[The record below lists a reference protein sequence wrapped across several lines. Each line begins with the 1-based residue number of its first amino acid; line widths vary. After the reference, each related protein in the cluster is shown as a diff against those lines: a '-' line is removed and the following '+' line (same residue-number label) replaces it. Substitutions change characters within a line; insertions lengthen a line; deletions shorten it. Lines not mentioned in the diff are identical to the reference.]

1 MASAYSV
8 CQHRK
13 GCKHPVSRDYAQRGG
28 NGRQQARGRSGGR
41 SKSGGG
47 LPGWV
52 WLFAGLSVGLAVAA
66 FVYISR
72 PLAPNSG
79 MPAVEGAAA
88 AEETLATAT
97 AKPRGDSKRATGGK
111 NTPITLPP
119 KEKARFTF
127 YEILR
132 DQEVV
137 IPQEAVKGDRPPPAV
152 AAVGEGSF
160 VIQVASFRAQAEAD
174 RQKASLALIGIESR
188 IESVTIDGKDTYYRV
203 RIGPE
208 SNWKQV
214 QATMAR
220 LEENDI
226 NAMLI
231 KLK

>member
-1 MASAYSV
+1 M
-8 CQHRK
+8 
-13 GCKHPVSRDYAQRGG
+13 PRDYAQRGG
-28 NGRQQARGRSGGR
+28 NNRQQARGRSSGKRKG
-41 SKSGGG
+41 GGG
-47 LPGWV
+47 LPNWV

-72 PLAPNSG
+72 PMNG
-79 MPAVEGAAA
+79 NAVPVFEGTDAGEAVA
-88 AEETLATAT
+88 TGEEPVATS
-97 AKPRGDSKRATGGK
+97 KPRQGGK
-111 NTPITLPP
+111 NTAIDKKGAPIALPP

-137 IPQEAVKGDRPPPAV
+137 IPQEAVKGDKPPPAV
-152 AAVGEGSF
+152 VAAGDGSF
-160 VIQVASFRAQAEAD
+160 VIQVASFRAQTEAD
-174 RQKASLALIGIESR
+174 RQRASLALIGIESR
-188 IESVTIDGKDTYYRV
+188 IESITIDGKDTYYRV

-208 SNWKQV
+208 SNWKKV

-226 NAMLI
+226 SAMLI

>member
-1 MASAYSV
+1 M
-8 CQHRK
+8 
-13 GCKHPVSRDYAQRGG
+13 SRDYAQRGNG
-28 NGRQQARGRSGGR
+28 NRQQARGRSGGKR
-41 SKSGGG
+41 KSGGG

-72 PLAPNSG
+72 PMDRGAV
-79 MPAVEGAAA
+79 PAQASADAEG
-88 AEETLATAT
+88 EATEDVAVST
-97 AKPRGDSKRATGGK
+97 AKPRGDARRGSDKKA
-111 NTPITLPP
+111 PITLPP
-119 KEKARFTF
+119 KEKPRFSF

-137 IPQEAVKGDRPPPAV
+137 VPQEAVKGDRPPPAV
-152 AAVGEGSF
+152 AAAGEGSF
-160 VIQVASFRAQAEAD
+160 IIQVASFKAQSEAD
-174 RQKASLALIGIESR
+174 RQKAALALVGIESR
-188 IESVTIDGKDTYYRV
+188 IETITIDGKDTYYRV

-208 SNWKQV
+208 SNWKKV

-226 NAMLI
+226 SAMVI

>member
-1 MASAYSV
+1 M
-8 CQHRK
+8 
-13 GCKHPVSRDYAQRGG
+13 PRDYAQRGG
-28 NGRQQARGRSGGR
+28 GNRQQARGRSSGKSKGGN
-41 SKSGGG
+41 G
-47 LPGWV
+47 LPNWV

-72 PLAPNSG
+72 PMTGNAVPVFEESESG
-79 MPAVEGAAA
+79 NTVA
-88 AEETLATAT
+88 AEKEPAATS
-97 AKPRGDSKRATGGK
+97 KPRQNSKSAADKKGA
-111 NTPITLPP
+111 PIALPP

-137 IPQEAVKGDRPPPAV
+137 VPQEAVKGDRPPPAV
-152 AAVGEGSF
+152 VAAGDGSF

-188 IESVTIDGKDTYYRV
+188 IESITIDGKDTYYRV

-208 SNWKQV
+208 SNWKKV
-214 QATMAR
+214 QSTMAR
-220 LEENDI
+220 LEENNI
-226 NAMLI
+226 SAMLI